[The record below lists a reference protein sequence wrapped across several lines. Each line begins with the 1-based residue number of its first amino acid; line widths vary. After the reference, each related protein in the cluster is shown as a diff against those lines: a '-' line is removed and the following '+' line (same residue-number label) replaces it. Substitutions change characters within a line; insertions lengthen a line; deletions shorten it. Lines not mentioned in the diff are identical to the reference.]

1 MISPLPCSKSIK
13 KIDSHDQMAYSPIG
27 NQASASSSTE
37 GTNNHRILALFASL
51 GNSFRRLFVHL
62 ASKILKGFFPGQAS
76 ALYKEVPPS
85 PTSLQRL
92 EAVGRK
98 TLVLDLD
105 ETLVH
110 SCYTDPETL
119 DEIGCSQIPARAVA
133 DYKINVTIDDTA
145 TIPFRVFKRPHVDKF
160 LMLVSK
166 WYDLVIYTASL
177 EVYAS
182 KVVDLLDGGREL
194 LTRRL
199 YRQHCHSTTA
209 LFTKDLTLVSEDLR
223 GVFIIDNS
231 PNAYVYF
238 PHNALPIK
246 SFIYDPDDKEL
257 LKLLPFLDALR
268 FTKDVRSVLGR
279 RVMSS

>member
-1 MISPLPCSKSIK
+1 MVSPLSVHSAHIEKLASR
-13 KIDSHDQMAYSPIG
+13 DQMANSLIG
-27 NQASASSSTE
+27 NYQSGQNDT
-37 GTNNHRILALFASL
+37 GPNYNHRILNLFASL
-51 GNSFRRLFVHL
+51 VQRFRRLFAQL
-62 ASKILKGFFPGQAS
+62 TAKTFKSFFSGRVS
-76 ALYKEVPPS
+76 DYNEVPL
-85 PTSLQRL
+85 SLANLHRL
-92 EAVGRK
+92 EEVGRK

-110 SCYTDPETL
+110 SCYIDPETH
-119 DEIGCSQIPARAVA
+119 DEVGCSQIPVKAVA
-133 DYKINVTIDDTA
+133 DYRINVAIDDNSV
-145 TIPFRVFKRPHVDKF
+145 IPFRVFKRPHVDKF
-160 LMLVSK
+160 LSLVSK

-209 LFTKDLTLVSEDLR
+209 LFTKDLTLISEDLR

-231 PNAYVYF
+231 PNAYIYF
-238 PHNALPIK
+238 PYNALPIK
-246 SFIYDPDDKEL
+246 SFIYDPDDREL

-279 RVMSS
+279 RVMF